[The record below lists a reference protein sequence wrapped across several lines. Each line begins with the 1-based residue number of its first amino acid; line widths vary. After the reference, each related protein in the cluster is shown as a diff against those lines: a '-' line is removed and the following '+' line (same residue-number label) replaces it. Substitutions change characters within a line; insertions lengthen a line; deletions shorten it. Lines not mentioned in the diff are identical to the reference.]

1 MSEAALLLALAAAV
15 AAGTPLFLAGLGELL
30 TERSG
35 VVNIGVEGMMLI
47 GAVTAFLVADA
58 TSSAGLGLLAGSL
71 AGGSLALLHAFLS
84 VTLRANQIVSG
95 LALVIFGT
103 GVAMFIGRPIEGMP
117 LGVRIGRLEVAFL
130 SDIPILGPVLF
141 RQDAVVY
148 ASWFLALAVAIYLA
162 RTRPGLSLRAVGEGP
177 ATADV
182 MGINV
187 AAVQYIHT
195 LIGGLLA
202 GASGAYLILAR
213 VPNWSQASTTSGL
226 GWIAVALVVFSLWR
240 PWRLLLGAYLFGLAL
255 RANFTLQA
263 AGIHGISAEILAM
276 TPYLLTIAVMI
287 VLSSSNVRRRFGAP
301 AALGMAYVRTE
312 R

>member
-1 MSEAALLLALAAAV
+1 MSEAALMLALAAAV

-35 VVNIGVEGMMLI
+35 VINIGVEGMMLV
-47 GAVTAFLVADA
+47 GAVTAFLVADSTA
-58 TSSAGLGLLAGSL
+58 SAGFGLLAGSM

-84 VTLRANQIVSG
+84 ISLRANQIVSG

-103 GVAMFIGRPIEGMP
+103 GVAMFIGRPVEGMP
-117 LGVRIGRLEVAFL
+117 LAVRIGRLEVPVL
-130 SDIPILGPVLF
+130 SDLPFLGSVLF

-162 RTRPGLSLRAVGEGP
+162 RTRPGLSLRAVGESP

-187 AAVQYIHT
+187 AAVQYVHT
-195 LIGGLLA
+195 VIGGLLA

-276 TPYLLTIAVMI
+276 TPYLLTIGVMI
-287 VLSSSNVRRRFGAP
+287 VLSSSNARRRFGAP
-301 AALGMAYVRTE
+301 AALGMPYVRTE